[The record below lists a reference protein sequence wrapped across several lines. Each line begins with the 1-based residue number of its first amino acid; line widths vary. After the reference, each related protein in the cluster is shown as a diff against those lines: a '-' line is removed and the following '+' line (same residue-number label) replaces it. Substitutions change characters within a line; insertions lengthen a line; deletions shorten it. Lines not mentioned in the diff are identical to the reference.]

1 MKRVLLGIVMV
12 FLRVG
17 MAQAQVPTQS
27 VQQKLGYPSAA
38 RLLVIH
44 ADDLGGAHTIN
55 RAIFEALEKGW
66 VTSASVL
73 VPCPWFP
80 EVARWAKQHPAA
92 DLGIH
97 LALNSEWTDYRWGPV
112 SAADQVPSLLDE
124 QGYLPLLETTPAQK
138 AKPAEV
144 ERELRAQVERARA
157 FGLHLTH
164 LDTHMGALM
173 QSETLFDVYHRMGR
187 QYGLPI
193 LMHTA
198 PGESTLPGITLPP
211 EETLVNGV
219 FQMQPG
225 VPIDQWLDAYKKMLA
240 PLKPGVYQLIVHLA
254 YDDPEMRAAAR
265 DHPDWGAAWRQA
277 DVETVSSPEFQQFLK
292 DQKFIVVRWQDLA
305 RALPEGYAKR

>member
-1 MKRVLLGIVMV
+1 
-12 FLRVG
+12 
-17 MAQAQVPTQS
+17 
-27 VQQKLGYPSAA
+27 
-38 RLLVIH
+38 
-44 ADDLGGAHTIN
+44 
-55 RAIFEALEKGW
+55 LEKGW

-173 QSETLFDVYHRMGR
+173 QSEALFDVYHRMGR

>member
-1 MKRVLLGIVMV
+1 MKRVLLVVIIV

-17 MAQAQVPTQS
+17 MAQAQIPTQS

-97 LALNSEWTDYRWGPV
+97 LALNSQWTDYRWGPV

-157 FGLHLTH
+157 FAH
-164 LDTHMGALM
+164 
-173 QSETLFDVYHRMGR
+173 
-187 QYGLPI
+187 P
-193 LMHTA
+193 
-198 PGESTLPGITLPP
+198 
-211 EETLVNGV
+211 
-219 FQMQPG
+219 
-225 VPIDQWLDAYKKMLA
+225 DAHCA
-240 PLKPGVYQLIVHLA
+240 RREHAAGNH
-254 YDDPEMRAAAR
+254 AAAGR
-265 DHPDWGAAWRQA
+265 NVGQRCFPDAAG
-277 DVETVSSPEFQQFLK
+277 SSHRPVAGCL
-292 DQKFIVVRWQDLA
+292 QKNA
-305 RALPEGYAKR
+305 G

>member
-1 MKRVLLGIVMV
+1 MKRVLLVVIIV

-17 MAQAQVPTQS
+17 MAQAQIPTQS
-27 VQQKLGYPSAA
+27 VQQKLGYPSTA

-173 QSETLFDVYHRMGR
+173 QSEALFDVYHRMGR